1 MTLFLDTLKVATFV
15 ESFGG
20 PRFMD
25 DDQIE
30 FIRNWEV
37 ESYRSK
43 LLEK

>member
-1 MTLFLDTLKVATFV
+1 LLFLDTVKVAVFT

-30 FIRNWEV
+30 FIRGWEV
-37 ESYRSK
+37 ERYRSK
-43 LLEK
+43 MSG